1 MTIKVGRNDP
11 CSCGSGK
18 KHKKCCALTSNAAA
32 VVDFAWKNLRQTEG
46 RVVDQHLM
54 PYLMNDLPPEI
65 YKTAIVDCFPEELPE
80 EMEAEHLLKQFG
92 LPWMLFNWIAEDS
105 FDIANFNVTQTIAVN
120 YLNRYQS
127 KLNRSEIQFIEA
139 MNKTYYSF
147 YCILEVEFEK
157 TLIVKDLLLDTVHT
171 IKEKQGTHFLKRGD
185 IIFSRLLELDEQS
198 IFVGMAPII
207 IPAKSQIKFID
218 FRNWLQSENNSCLL
232 TPASLIEFGLD
243 VLDYF
248 FELVDYL
255 YNPPAPILANTDGD
269 LMAFSKS
276 YFKLGLNIEDTLQ
289 CLLPLALLK
298 KPDEI
303 LESAKKFKSGKI
315 KCLEFPWLIKG
326 NKKHKSWAN
335 TVMGQIT
342 LQKGTLLLETNSEK
356 RAAKGKKLLV
366 KYLGDNIFFQ
376 KTLLESPRQKFNSLD
391 RNSKSYEPPIP
402 FHTMPEVQEQLQA
415 MVKSHWDGWFESPIP
430 MLNHQT
436 PLEAAQ
442 TKDGR
447 ERLEALLLYYERIDS
462 ERDDNTNYLKA
473 DIDYLRKRLN
483 LCEEQLLL

>member
-18 KHKKCCALTSNAAA
+18 KHKKCCALSSNIA
-32 VVDFAWKNLRQTEG
+32 VVDFAWENLRQTEG

-65 YKTAIVDCFPEELPE
+65 YKTAIIDCFPEELPE
-80 EMEAEHLLKQFG
+80 EIETEHLLKQFG
-92 LPWMLFNWIAEDS
+92 LAWMLFNWIAEDT
-105 FDIANFNVTQTIAVN
+105 FDIANFNATQTIAVN

-139 MNKTYYSF
+139 MSKTYYSF

-157 TLIVKDLLLDTVHT
+157 TLIVKDLLLDTMHT

-185 IIFSRLLELDEQS
+185 IIFSRLLELEGQS

-218 FRNWLQSENNSCLL
+218 FRNWLQSENDSCLL
-232 TPASLIEFGLD
+232 TPEALRMEFDLD

-269 LMAFSKS
+269 LMVFSKS
-276 YFKLGLNIEDTLQ
+276 YFKLDISIEDTLR
-289 CLLPLALLK
+289 CLLPLTLLK
-298 KPDEI
+298 TPDEI
-303 LESAKKFKSGKI
+303 LESAARFKSGKI

-326 NKKHKSWAN
+326 NKKHKGWNS
-335 TVMGQIT
+335 TVMGHIRF
-342 LQKGTLLLETNSEK
+342 QKGRLTLETNSEK
-356 RAAKGKKLLV
+356 RAAKGKKLLT
-366 KYLGDNIFFQ
+366 KYLGDKISFQ
-376 KTLLESPRQKFNSLD
+376 KTLLESSEQKFNSLE
-391 RNSKSYEPPIP
+391 RNSKSHESPIP
-402 FHTMPEVQEQLQA
+402 VHSMPEVQEQLQA

-442 TKDGR
+442 TVDGR

-462 ERDDNTNYLKA
+462 ERESTSNYLKA